1 MLNFPKN
8 TLVFIK
14 KHLLRQQREVD
25 KNLKEVGEDDPA
37 KSPALAES
45 SEPGTDSY
53 IADTHAK
60 TVVLEQQ
67 LKNAKTSIKTA
78 LLKIKKGTYGK
89 CEKCGQQIK
98 IGRLLAMP
106 TAQYCVSCSKKTS
119 KKSIK

>member
-1 MLNFPKN
+1 MLNFPEK
-8 TLVFIK
+8 TLKFIK
-14 KHLLRQQREVD
+14 KYLLRQRKQVE
-25 KNLKEVGEDDPA
+25 KNLKEVSEDDPA

-67 LKNAKTSIKTA
+67 LKSAKTSIMTA
-78 LLKIKKGTYGK
+78 LAKIKKGIYGK
-89 CEKCGQQIK
+89 CEKCGLQIE